1 MKPIE
6 LADREMEVMH
16 VLWDRGSATVAEA
29 REKLADPLAYT
40 TVLTVLRTLEEKGF
54 VRHEEEG
61 RAYRYFP
68 MIERHQVRRG
78 AVGRLLERA
87 FDGSA
92 ELLMAHLVAER
103 GLSPTQIR
111 RIRRLL
117 DERLRRGD
125 AEAP

>member
-6 LADREMEVMH
+6 LAEREIEVMH

-29 REKLADPLAYT
+29 RQRLADPLAYT

-68 MIERHQVRRG
+68 LVERQQVRRG
-78 AVGRLLERA
+78 AVVRLLERA

-92 ELLMAHLVAER
+92 ELLMVHLVAER
-103 GLSPTQIR
+103 DLSPAQIR

-117 DERLRRGD
+117 DDRLRDGGS
-125 AEAP
+125 E